1 MWTVAFWKA
10 TAERVISTVV
20 QTLIPTVA
28 ATRLD
33 LIDWVTTSWI
43 VAGAGVLSLLKAIVA
58 ANVGNSGPS
67 LTSVEKLVADAPG
80 D

>member
-1 MWTVAFWKA
+1 MWTVVFWKA
-10 TAERVISTVV
+10 TAERVVSTVV

-67 LTSVEKLVADAPG
+67 LTSAEKLVADAPG